1 MANKNILALDA
12 STKRTG
18 YALISEGEYHYG
30 AIVATS
36 TKLEK
41 RLITMRDK
49 IKELVKEYNIDTIV
63 IEDVRPDTNT
73 DNNKND
79 NFHKNA
85 HTARV
90 LTWLQGVIAVGAYEE
105 NPNIVFE
112 MMGASSWRSKV
123 HIQKYC
129 IKRDNQKQMDIEY
142 ANKCGFPLKAPL
154 TAAQDDEADAI
165 GIFMAYCSSIK
176 TPTNEKESAF

>member
-18 YALISEGEYHYG
+18 YALISEGEYDYG
-30 AIVATS
+30 AIAATS

-41 RLITMRDK
+41 RLITMRDE
-49 IKELVKEYNIDTIV
+49 IKELIKKYNIDTIV
-63 IEDVRPDTNT
+63 IEDVRPDTN
-73 DNNKND
+73 DKNNY
-79 NFHKNA
+79 HKNA

-90 LTWLQGVIAVGAYEE
+90 LTWLQGVIAVGAYEV

-129 IKRDNQKQMDIEY
+129 VKRDNQKQMDIEY

-154 TAAQDDEADAI
+154 TATQDDEADAI